1 MTVETV
7 VIVGS
12 GASGVA
18 LALSLLERGR
28 KVLMLDVG
36 REVVRAD
43 HPDLAFPAWR
53 RSLADPAE
61 TLLGRSGEALVL
73 PDHDG
78 EYYGFPPAKKIIFE
92 GLEGFDWVADGFAPL
107 LSFAR
112 GGLAEAWT
120 GGSYAFTPEELEGFP
135 FPADEMG
142 EAYEAVASEI
152 GISGAEDDLSEVF
165 PHPAHPLP
173 PVEADA
179 HTTRLLARYD
189 LARETLRRKESCV
202 LGRARLAVLTRD
214 RGERKACTRLGRCL
228 WGCPRGALYTPS
240 WGLARCQER
249 DGFTY
254 RPGIRVLRIE
264 ATDGG
269 DVRRLHLRPV
279 DGGADE
285 VLEVE
290 TVVLAAGTLATA
302 DIVLRSLAGVGV
314 DRLPG
319 LMDNR
324 QVLVPFVSPGRLGKG
339 FEPESYQY
347 HQLAMVIEPGGGAR
361 QIHAL
366 ITTLKTAMIHP
377 VVQSLPI
384 GLKGA
389 LRLFRDLH
397 GALGLVN
404 VNFADERRD
413 ESFVAL
419 EDLGGTATLR
429 VHYEPPPLERT
440 RLPAGLRRVRR
451 VLRRLGA
458 FAPRSMAHVRPMGA
472 SVHYAGTLPYSANG
486 GDLTLDAAG
495 RLRPFRNLYVADG
508 SALPSLPSKNLTY
521 TLMANAWRV
530 GRLLGD

>member
-1 MTVETV
+1 MSAEPV
-7 VIVGS
+7 VVVGS
-12 GASGVA
+12 GASGVT

-36 REVVRAD
+36 REVPRAE
-43 HPDLAFPAWR
+43 HPDDGFPAWR
-53 RSLADPAE
+53 RGLADPTE
-61 TLLGRSGEALVL
+61 TLLGRRGEALVL

-78 EYYGFPPAKKIIFE
+78 EYYGFPPSKHVIFE
-92 GLEGFDWVADGFAPL
+92 GLEGFDWVAEGFSPL

-120 GGSYAFTPEELEGFP
+120 GGSYAFTPDELEGFP
-135 FPADEMG
+135 VPAARMG
-142 EAYEAVASEI
+142 EAYEAVAREI
-152 GISGAEDDLSEVF
+152 GISGALDDLAGVF
-165 PHPAHPLP
+165 PHPARPLP
-173 PVEADA
+173 PVDPDR
-179 HTTRLLARYD
+179 HTARLLARYHD
-189 LARETLRRKESCV
+189 ARDVLRRRESCV
-202 LGRARLAVLTRD
+202 LGRARLALLTRD
-214 RGERKACTRLGRCL
+214 QGARKACTKLGRCL

-240 WGLARCQER
+240 WGLDRCLAH

-254 RPGIRVLRIE
+254 RSGVRVVRAE
-264 ATDGG
+264 VTDGG
-269 DVRRLHLRPV
+269 RVRRLRLRPV

-285 VLEVE
+285 SLDVE
-290 TVVLAAGTLATA
+290 SVVLAAGTLATA
-302 DIVLRSLAGVGV
+302 DIVLRTVSDGGI

-324 QVLVPFVSPGRLGKG
+324 QVLVPFVSPGLLGKG
-339 FEPESYQY
+339 FESESYQY
-347 HQLAMVIEPGGGAR
+347 HQLAMVIEPGGGPR
-361 QIHAL
+361 QIHGL

-377 VVQSLPI
+377 VVQSLPL

-389 LRLFRDLH
+389 VRLFRDLH

-413 ESFVAL
+413 ASHVAL
-419 EDLGGTATLR
+419 ERTGRGEILR
-429 VHYEPPPLERT
+429 VHYEPPPVERT

-451 VLRRLGA
+451 ILRKLGA
-458 FAPRSMAHVRPMGA
+458 FAPRAMAHVRPMGA
-472 SVHYAGTLPYSANG
+472 SVHYAGTLPYAVSG
-486 GDLTLDAAG
+486 GDMTLDAAG

-530 GRLLGD
+530 GRDLGD